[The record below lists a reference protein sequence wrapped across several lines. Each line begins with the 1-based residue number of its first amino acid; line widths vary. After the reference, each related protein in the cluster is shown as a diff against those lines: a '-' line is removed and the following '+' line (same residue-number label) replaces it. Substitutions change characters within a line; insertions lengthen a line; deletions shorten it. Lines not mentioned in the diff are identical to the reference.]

1 MTDIVRVTE
10 EEFDAEGNLTR
21 RVITEYG
28 VAPSKFAKGGVVP
41 TTLQTGEEVIRLNEY
56 VNPNK
61 YQVYNGAYGVDP
73 HGTFGTR
80 QGVVVE

>member
-28 VAPSKFAKGGVVP
+28 VAPLKFAKGGVFPNPNTHIV
-41 TTLQTGEEVIRLNEY
+41 TYAKGEEPYTVNQTAPY
-56 VNPNK
+56 VGP
-61 YQVYNGAYGVDP
+61 YGV
-73 HGTFGTR
+73 GTAFG
-80 QGVVVE
+80 E